1 MPRLVRSFASLALAV
16 AVTAPSGS
24 AQTAPADPAAPPAEE
39 RARRPFLRLIED
51 ARGGRLEAMIATYR
65 RGDAELSLF
74 GCVHIADRSFYQT
87 MQRRFEPLD
96 ALLYELVG
104 DADVRPYPDME
115 VGGGEH
121 WISTV
126 QGGMGR
132 GLKLADQFGAM
143 DYRQDNFVHADMT
156 EDEWRDALAA
166 AGKSELGELLTMGS
180 DDVDREAESRR
191 GEIDLVDAFR
201 SGGGTAELRIYAA
214 RMMLGGDPEVDQP
227 TVIIHGRNE
236 KCLRVLREQLAL
248 GKKKLGVFYGAAHME
263 HMEHRLVEDL
273 GWERVRE
280 EWVLAWDCT
289 YATWPKQE
297 RGLKQKRYRA
307 RRDLKKLLAA
317 VQALAAAS
325 DVEVTWTALRASR
338 ADGKL
343 PGRADGKDSWGR
355 AFVLRRLPAGYQVR
369 CLGSD
374 GEPDTADDLVVGAG
388 APPAKK

>member
-1 MPRLVRSFASLALAV
+1 MTRLASFFVCLALSA
-16 AVTAPSGS
+16 ASAAQSG
-24 AQTAPADPAAPPAEE
+24 AAGQAEE
-39 RARRPFLRLIED
+39 PPRRPFLRLIED

-65 RGDAELSLF
+65 KGDAELSLY
-74 GCVHIADRSFYQT
+74 GCVHIADRSFYQD

-104 DADVRPYPDME
+104 DADLRPYPDME
-115 VGGGEH
+115 IGEDQH
-121 WISTV
+121 WISMV

-143 DYRQDNFVHADMT
+143 DYRHDNFVHADMT
-156 EDEWRDALAA
+156 EDEWQDALAA
-166 AGKSELGELLTMGS
+166 AGTSELGELFSSGG
-180 DDVDREAESRR
+180 DDVDREAESQRE
-191 GEIDLVDAFR
+191 EIDLVGAFR
-201 SGGGTAELRIYAA
+201 SGGGTAALRIVSA

-236 KCLRVLREQLAL
+236 KCLRVLEEQLAL
-248 GKKKLGVFYGAAHME
+248 GKKRLGVFYGAAHME
-263 HMEHRLVEDL
+263 HMEHRLVQDL

-317 VQALAAAS
+317 VQELAAQRGA
-325 DVEVTWTALRASR
+325 EVTWASLRAASE
-338 ADGKL
+338 DGKL
-343 PGRADGKDSWGR
+343 PGRADGKDPWGR
-355 AFVLRRLPAGYQVR
+355 DYVLRRLPAGYQVR

-374 GEPDTADDLVVGAG
+374 GEPHTEDDLVVGAG
-388 APPAKK
+388 ASATKK

>member
-1 MPRLVRSFASLALAV
+1 MHRLASIFLSAALSV
-16 AVTAPSGS
+16 AAAAQSG
-24 AQTAPADPAAPPAEE
+24 AADQAEE
-39 RARRPFLRLIED
+39 PPRRPFLRLIED
-51 ARGGRLEAMIATYR
+51 ERGGRLEVMIATYR
-65 RGDAELSLF
+65 KGDAELQLY
-74 GCVHIADRSFYQT
+74 GCVHIADRPFYED

-115 VGGGEH
+115 IGEGEH
-121 WISTV
+121 WISML

-166 AGKSELGELLTMGS
+166 AGKSELGELFSSGGA
-180 DDVDREAESRR
+180 DVDREAESKRK
-191 GEIDLVDAFR
+191 EIDLVGAFR
-201 SGGGTAELRIYAA
+201 SGGGTAELRMVSA
-214 RMMLGGDPEVDQP
+214 RMMLSGDADIDQP
-227 TVIIHGRNE
+227 TVIIHGRNV
-236 KCLRVLREQLAL
+236 KCLRVLQEQLAL

-263 HMEHRLVEDL
+263 HMEHRLVDDL

-307 RRDLKKLLAA
+307 RRDLKKLLTA
-317 VQALAAAS
+317 VQELAAEGAA
-325 DVEVTWTALRASR
+325 EVTWAALRAAR
-338 ADGKL
+338 EDGKL

-355 AFVLRRLPAGYQVR
+355 EYVLRRLPDGYQVR

-374 GEPDTADDLVVGAG
+374 GKVDTADDLVVGAG
-388 APPAKK
+388 ASATKK